1 MGPFCVFIVCKN
13 FKTFCVSGLAWLV
26 HCSRFWHPACTRC
39 KNDMHPLLLGM
50 LPRSGISFA
59 VLAVSTRK
67 IPDPVQER
75 AVHAVKQQA
84 AQWLVAWKRFGKLL
98 FVKDFYTIHMEK
110 ISVLIIPDKV
120 NGQHRAQLLDGRK
133 YQLVDFGLLGRKEQG
148 DSLQHHLLV
157 ESGQDTEAA
166 AIRVATVRIAE
177 DF

>member
-75 AVHAVKQQA
+75 RRARCQTAGCTMARGLEAFWQA
-84 AQWLVAWKRFGKLL
+84 AFRQGFLHNPHGKNLRFDNSGQSEWPASRSAPRWQRVPARRFRSAWKK
-98 FVKDFYTIHMEK
+98 
-110 ISVLIIPDKV
+110 
-120 NGQHRAQLLDGRK
+120 RAG
-133 YQLVDFGLLGRKEQG
+133 
-148 DSLQHHLLV
+148 
-157 ESGQDTEAA
+157 
-166 AIRVATVRIAE
+166 
-177 DF
+177 

>member
-1 MGPFCVFIVCKN
+1 
-13 FKTFCVSGLAWLV
+13 
-26 HCSRFWHPACTRC
+26 
-39 KNDMHPLLLGM
+39 MHPLLLGM

-84 AQWLVAWKRFGKLL
+84 AQWLVAWKRFGN
-98 FVKDFYTIHMEK
+98 FYTIHMEK

-120 NGQHRAQLLDGRK
+120 NGQHRAQLLDGRE

-177 DF
+177 DFLTKGKTAIISVGKS